1 MWHAEVSQAKTGT
14 EPDSPNAA
22 KIFQDGAVIL
32 VPFTVSRT
40 AKPGNVVLGGV
51 LQAQI
56 CQEPCYPATKV
67 NVTAKVT
74 VPALP

>member
-1 MWHAEVSQAKTGT
+1 VGHAEVSQAKTGT

-40 AKPGNVVLGGV
+40 AKPGNFVLGGV
-51 LQAQI
+51 L
-56 CQEPCYPATKV
+56 
-67 NVTAKVT
+67 
-74 VPALP
+74 